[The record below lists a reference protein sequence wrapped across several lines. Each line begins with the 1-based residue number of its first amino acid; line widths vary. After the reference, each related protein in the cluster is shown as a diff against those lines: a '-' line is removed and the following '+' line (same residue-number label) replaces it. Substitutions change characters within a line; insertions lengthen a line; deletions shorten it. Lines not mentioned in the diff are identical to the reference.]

1 MEVWD
6 TAVTAS
12 GNYVSVFTPEGE
24 NKDKYEFSINVPLTV
39 IGIKTAPT
47 ASTIPYGSKLS
58 ESGFSDNEVIL
69 DNGEEISG
77 TFTWKDGNAIAT
89 ASGYYIAI
97 FTPTDTTYEPF
108 SISVHVT
115 VTQLTPVVTTLPTAS
130 SIPYGSKLSASVLS
144 GGVVECNS
152 ETVDGTFTWKNGD
165 VAVTASGEYEAV
177 FTPADKAKYETVSI
191 NVPVAVTAKQ
201 KSRHSKAKPVM
212 PTILTDVT
220 TNIIVDI
227 SDLTLPAGVT
237 AVSLNVVK
245 GPENAPDQ
253 QAANFSRALLADP
266 KAGVIGSPVIYNM
279 ELLDQN
285 GNVIT
290 FMGKI
295 KITFPVPRLA
305 GNTPCAVL

>member
-1 MEVWD
+1 MERRERD
-6 TAVTAS
+6 
-12 GNYVSVFTPEGE
+12 
-24 NKDKYEFSINVPLTV
+24 
-39 IGIKTAPT
+39 
-47 ASTIPYGSKLS
+47 
-58 ESGFSDNEVIL
+58 
-69 DNGEEISG
+69 
-77 TFTWKDGNAIAT
+77 AT
-89 ASGYYIAI
+89 ASGYHIAI

-165 VAVTASGEYEAV
+165 VAATASGEYEAV
-177 FTPADKAKYETVSI
+177 FTPADKAKYETVSV
-191 NVPVAVTAKQ
+191 NVPVTVTAKQ
-201 KSRHSKAKPVM
+201 KSRHSKAKPVI

-220 TNIIVDI
+220 TNIIADI

-266 KAGVIGSPVIYNM
+266 KAG
-279 ELLDQN
+279 
-285 GNVIT
+285 
-290 FMGKI
+290 
-295 KITFPVPRLA
+295 
-305 GNTPCAVL
+305 